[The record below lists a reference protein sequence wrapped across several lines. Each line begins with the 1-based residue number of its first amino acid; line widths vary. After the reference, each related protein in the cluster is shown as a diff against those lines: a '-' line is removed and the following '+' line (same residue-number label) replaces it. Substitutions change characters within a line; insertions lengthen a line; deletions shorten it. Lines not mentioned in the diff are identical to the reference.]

1 MKNLYKAIATIIFFF
16 LWGSFQRGCTEGAK
30 FTAGGAGFA
39 IANLLGLIL
48 LFVGI
53 IVIWKYGSNKNRDTD
68 NKNDK
73 F

>member
-1 MKNLYKAIATIIFFF
+1 MKNLYKAIATIIFFLF
-16 LWGSFQRGCTEGAK
+16 WGSFQRGCTEGAK
-30 FTAGGAGFA
+30 STAGGAGFA

-68 NKNDK
+68 NKNNK
-73 F
+73 L